1 MIRISLGIQW
11 ATLEP
16 CKYYSRFKRRHFL
29 FALSKT
35 TFCSSY
41 FRCDASQDDS
51 ALWIILF
58 SRVDS
63 FHSPKVTLYTWI
75 FELGPNIWHWKIPTL
90 QACFSSSYG
99 SQGGHDQ
106 EMDANTLFTKRMY
119 SVTKNHWSFVR
130 NESIFGFYAESS
142 TCFGNGPKI

>member
-1 MIRISLGIQW
+1 MGIQW
-11 ATLEP
+11 ATLQP
-16 CKYYSRFKRRHFL
+16 CKYYSRFKWHHFL

-35 TFCSSY
+35 TFCYSY
-41 FRCDASQDDS
+41 FRCDASQDGS

-63 FHSPKVTLYTWI
+63 FHSPKVTLYTCI

-90 QACFSSSYG
+90 QAFFFIQVMALKVVMIRRWMPIPCSLKG
-99 SQGGHDQ
+99 CTLSQKK
-106 EMDANTLFTKRMY
+106 T
-119 SVTKNHWSFVR
+119 FVFCR

-142 TCFGNGPKI
+142 TCFGNWPKI

>member
-1 MIRISLGIQW
+1 MIRISWGIQW

-16 CKYYSRFKRRHFL
+16 CKYYSRFKRHHFL

-41 FRCDASQDDS
+41 FRCDASQDGS

-63 FHSPKVTLYTWI
+63 FHSPKVTLYTCI

-90 QACFSSSYG
+90 QACFSSGYG
-99 SQGGHDQ
+99 FQGGHDQ
-106 EMDANTLFTKRMY
+106 EMDSNTLFTKRMY
-119 SVTKNHWSFVR
+119 SGTKNIGLLSKMKAFLDFMQNPESFMG
-130 NESIFGFYAESS
+130 S
-142 TCFGNGPKI
+142 